1 MIVVSTSYT
10 QSGKHVQE
18 GRYISMKMLV
28 NKDDQLVLIAET
40 EGDFYNLGVLSQK
53 VSHSMTWS
61 KEPLGGGDFCPR
73 QMRIKLEEV
82 LRVMVAPKKGE

>member
-1 MIVVSTSYT
+1 MVFTYEEGGEVLL
-10 QSGKHVQE
+10 KMHVNDSE
-18 GRYISMKMLV
+18 
-28 NKDDQLVLIAET
+28 QLVLIAES

-73 QMRIKLEEV
+73 QMRIKLDV
-82 LRVMVAPKKGE
+82 LIAALVKGD